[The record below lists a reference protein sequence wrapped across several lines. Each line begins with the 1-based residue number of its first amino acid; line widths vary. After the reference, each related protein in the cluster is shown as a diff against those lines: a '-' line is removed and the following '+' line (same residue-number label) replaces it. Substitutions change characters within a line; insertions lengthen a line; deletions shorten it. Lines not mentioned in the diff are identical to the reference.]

1 MTPSPDPDRLGPI
14 GPHPEANR
22 SVQAGGV
29 QWHLR
34 RLGSG
39 PPLLLLHGTA
49 SSGQAWAEVASRVR
63 SDFSLVIPDLPGHG
77 HSSDLPAGLG
87 PERTRPGRR
96 EGEDRV
102 SGRRGPDDMARALGA
117 LLRAEGVTPVLV
129 AGHSVGA
136 VLAIR
141 AATRGWIA
149 PAGILGVN
157 PALGGRREYL
167 PRILEGPAALL
178 AGRGPGGGS
187 VAGGVSLG
195 AAALFRRTPLAE
207 ALLRSTGSRITPGI
221 ERHYRELLADPARI
235 RSVLRMQ
242 DAWDAEGAGR
252 EAAELGLRKPPTT
265 VRFLAGERDRWV
277 PLATIR
283 REAAGLPVE
292 VVAARGHLL
301 PEEDPGAVADAIRR
315 LAREVGVVGSA
326 DDGITPHGAAPGP
339 P

>member
-1 MTPSPDPDRLGPI
+1 VTPSPDPDRLGPF

-22 SVQAGGV
+22 SVEAGGV
-29 QWHLR
+29 HWHLR

-77 HSSDLPAGLG
+77 HSSGLPAGPG
-87 PERTRPGRR
+87 PGPH
-96 EGEDRV
+96 
-102 SGRRGPDDMARALGA
+102 GPDDMARALAA
-117 LLRAEGVTPVLV
+117 LLRAEGVEPALV

-141 AATRGWIA
+141 AASRGWIA

-157 PALGGRREYL
+157 PALGARRDYL
-167 PRILEGPAALL
+167 PRVFEGPAALL
-178 AGRGPGGGS
+178 AGRGPGGRRIS
-187 VAGGVSLG
+187 RGVGLG

-207 ALLRSTGSRITPGI
+207 LFLRSTGSRITPDM
-221 ERHYRELLADPARI
+221 ERHYRTLLADPERI
-235 RSVLRMQ
+235 RGLLRLQ
-242 DAWDAEGAGR
+242 DSWDAEGAGR
-252 EAAELGLRKPPTT
+252 EAEELGRRDPPTT

-301 PEEDPGAVADAIRR
+301 PEEDPAAVADAIRR
-315 LAREVGVVGSA
+315 LADAVGVRGRA
-326 DDGITPHGAAPGP
+326 RDGVRPHGAAPGP

>member
-1 MTPSPDPDRLGPI
+1 VTPSPDPDRLGPF

-22 SVQAGGV
+22 SVEAGGV
-29 QWHLR
+29 HWHLR

-77 HSSDLPAGLG
+77 HSSGLPAALVR
-87 PERTRPGRR
+87 ERRRP
-96 EGEDRV
+96 D
-102 SGRRGPDDMARALGA
+102 SGHQGPDDMARALGA
-117 LLRAEGVTPVLV
+117 LLRAEAVEPALV

-141 AATRGWIA
+141 AASRGWIA

-157 PALGGRREYL
+157 PALGARRDYL
-167 PRILEGPAALL
+167 PRVFEGPAALL
-178 AGRGPGGGS
+178 AGRGPGGS
-187 VAGGVSLG
+187 SISKGVSLG

-207 ALLRSTGSRITPGI
+207 LFLRSTGSRITHDM
-221 ERHYRELLADPARI
+221 ERHYRALLADPERV
-235 RSVLRMQ
+235 RGVLRLQ
-242 DAWDAEGAGR
+242 DSWDAEGAGR
-252 EAAELGLRKPPTT
+252 EAAELGRRDPPTT
-265 VRFLAGERDRWV
+265 VRFVAGDRDRWV

-315 LAREVGVVGSA
+315 LAREVGVGGPEL
-326 DDGITPHGAAPGP
+326 DGIRPHGAAPGP